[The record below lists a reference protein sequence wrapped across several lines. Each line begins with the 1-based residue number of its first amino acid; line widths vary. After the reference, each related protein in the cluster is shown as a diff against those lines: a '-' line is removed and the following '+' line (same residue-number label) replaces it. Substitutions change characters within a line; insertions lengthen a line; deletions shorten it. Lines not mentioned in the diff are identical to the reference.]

1 LYNVVVVH
9 ACNVYCMYCVFL
21 SLLFLLLSTNNR
33 LIPISS
39 TRSNPPSSCTEDIW
53 TLSSALESTPVRTDR
68 NTRVHTLSPS
78 AFRSHPDISRTW
90 AFSSVAVL
98 SAELYSAARFAELSS
113 VLLVAAFRF
122 HHRSHHYSKNDSN
135 HRRRRRKRLTRS
147 RAWRRKPSIA
157 AWTNRED
164 VVRRMWTQRK
174 KKLAFR
180 VFIEKNENKKNTKK
194 HKKKRAKKEEK
205 RKGGK
210 EFEISK

>member
-1 LYNVVVVH
+1 MYNVVVVH

-53 TLSSALESTPVRTDR
+53 TLSSALESTPVCTDR
-68 NTRVHTLSPS
+68 NTRVHTLSRS

-174 KKLAFR
+174 KKWRFVSLL
-180 VFIEKNENKKNTKK
+180 KKMKTKKTQKNT
-194 HKKKRAKKEEK
+194 KKRAKKEEK